1 MRVLLCMKYE
11 MRVHFRNTLPA
22 IRVPLHNFRNA
33 SAATT
38 ECELPSDPKTLQ
50 IPYRGSLTSINLPRP
65 MGNGRNMAWH
75 PPPLSCNRARSYYG
89 GTECHAPRASLS
101 KRSKKARSGSAKPRL
116 AKSLTND
123 GSGLHTVRRLPENA
137 LESFSNLR
145 IATRRNL
152 KVAWPAKQRLFARDE
167 HQIPAFDS
175 RSPSASGGK
184 VDSSSGFCAP
194 CLFLMT
200 SVPCGGSEHTPC
212 HFSNRAFFAGVPP
225 LDSSFLVTDWGSG
238 ECGGRGSHLPRD
250 DFMPLTKKCIL
261 LPLSR
266 PRLTKAEPCQS
277 GLAWMGGLPM
287 DEGRQAGHGYISQSP
302 LCDR

>member
-1 MRVLLCMKYE
+1 MEAAYIHRPCCM
-11 MRVHFRNTLPA
+11 
-22 IRVPLHNFRNA
+22 
-33 SAATT
+33 
-38 ECELPSDPKTLQ
+38 
-50 IPYRGSLTSINLPRP
+50 
-65 MGNGRNMAWH
+65 
-75 PPPLSCNRARSYYG
+75 
-89 GTECHAPRASLS
+89 
-101 KRSKKARSGSAKPRL
+101 
-116 AKSLTND
+116 
-123 GSGLHTVRRLPENA
+123 PENA

-152 KVAWPAKQRLFARDE
+152 KVAWPPKQQLFARDE

-212 HFSNRAFFAGVPP
+212 HFSNRAFFAGAPP

-277 GLAWMGGLPM
+277 RLAWTGGLPV
-287 DEGRQAGHGYISQSP
+287 DKGRQGRAWLHKSASP
-302 LCDR
+302 LRSVI